1 MRFVLNLGLVALLST
16 PALAAP
22 WDIVPLAKTQ
32 NKTSTPIRPVQIQ
45 RGGSSNNLQTIKE
58 LNLNIAATGLGQISA
73 VALGEDGTLYTADA
87 RTGRLWALTDQ
98 GQDGKIDMRRPLP
111 HTFEA
116 PTGLAVIGNSLYV
129 ADHKAVWV
137 IKDGNPPRELA
148 SLRHANS
155 TSGPHILIPN
165 PDGTSLTLGLTTQS
179 HNHRILD
186 IDALSGRASLIHEG
200 SGRLQALAQQL
211 GSEIWTA
218 SGTNIKALSTEG
230 LGFKTG
236 QSITSIA
243 LPGQF
248 KKPRHWPER
257 LKGHIIAAQSGV
269 GAMRLITIPTEFGTP
284 SGTARILVDGFLVQS
299 GRSAW
304 GEPGAIVIDA
314 RGLFF
319 ADIENGNLWHL
330 SSAPKMQ
337 PKITIVDTDSLPANI
352 RPEPSLASKGAL
364 KIESSI
370 TGTQIDTKSSIIKP
384 SSIEYG
390 SKLIKDYNEI
400 KALEAAEKADEAPKK
415 KRRMSRKRKQ
425 PDN

>member
-1 MRFVLNLGLVALLST
+1 MRFVLSLGLITLFST
-16 PALAAP
+16 SASAAP
-22 WDIVPLAKTQ
+22 WDIVPVAKTQ
-32 NKTSTPIRPVQIQ
+32 NETSTLTHPIQIQ
-45 RGGSSNNLQTIKE
+45 RGGSSNTLQTIEE
-58 LNLNIAATGLGQISA
+58 LNLDIAATGLGQISA
-73 VALGEDGTLYTADA
+73 MALGEDGTLFTADA
-87 RTGRLWALTDQ
+87 RTGRLWALTDR

-116 PTGLAVIGNSLYV
+116 PSGLAVMGNSLYV
-129 ADHKAVWV
+129 ADQKAIWV
-137 IKDGNPPRELA
+137 IEDGNPPRELA

-155 TSGPHILIPN
+155 IGGPHILMPN

-179 HNHRILD
+179 QTHRILD
-186 IDALSGRASLIHEG
+186 IDALTGHASLIHED
-200 SGRLQALAQQL
+200 SGRLHALAQQS
-211 GSEIWTA
+211 GSQIWSA
-218 SGTNIKALSTEG
+218 SGAKINALGTDGLDFKA
-230 LGFKTG
+230 G

-248 KKPRHWPER
+248 EKPAHWPER
-257 LKGHIIAAQSGV
+257 LKGHVIAAQSGT
-269 GAMRLITIPTEFGTP
+269 GAMRLIVIPTEFGQP
-284 SGTARILVDGFLVQS
+284 SGAARVLIDGFLAQS

-304 GEPGAIVIDA
+304 GEPGSIVIDT

-319 ADIENGNLWHL
+319 ADKENGNLWHISPAL
-330 SSAPKMQ
+330 KIQ

-352 RPEPSLASKGAL
+352 RPEPSLAPKGAL

-370 TGTQIDTKSSIIKP
+370 KGTQIDTKSSIIKP

-390 SKLIKDYNEI
+390 SKLIKDYDEK
-400 KALEAAEKADEAPKK
+400 KALEAAKKADEEPKK